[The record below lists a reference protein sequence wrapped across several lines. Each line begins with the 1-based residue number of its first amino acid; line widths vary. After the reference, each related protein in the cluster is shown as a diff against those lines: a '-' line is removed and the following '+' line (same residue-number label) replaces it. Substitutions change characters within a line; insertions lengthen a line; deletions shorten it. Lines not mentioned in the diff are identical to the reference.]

1 VQSCLDPYFSAQV
14 RCGISATGRADEDGL
29 PCYLECNGS
38 RNRAIY
44 MRYGFIYGVGK
55 YTFEVEGDE
64 PGSAPFT
71 EAFAMWRPPM

>member
-1 VQSCLDPYFSAQV
+1 MLPRVQRHAQPRHLHALRV
-14 RCGISATGRADEDGL
+14 
-29 PCYLECNGS
+29 
-38 RNRAIY
+38 Y
-44 MRYGFIYGVGK
+44 MEVGK